1 MKPLSIVV
9 VEDHDALREVTVQ
22 TLAGCGHQV
31 CGVSDA
37 EMLDEHLL
45 RHAVDVVVLDV
56 NLPGEDGISICRRLR
71 ESSPRV
77 GIVMLT
83 VRGHAIQRALGY
95 ETGADV
101 YLVKPTSNQELV
113 AAIQSVGRRAR
124 GQQPE
129 ARIQLSSD
137 TFEVRGPLG
146 RVELTGSE
154 VQVLRGLALSVN
166 RELEYWQLMEA
177 LGMSGQSDAK
187 AALEV
192 RIVRLRK
199 KLQGVGAPDACIKAL
214 RGVGYKLMVEVRVD

>member
-22 TLAGCGHQV
+22 TLAACGHQV
-31 CGVSDA
+31 HGVSDA
-37 EMLDEHLL
+37 EMLDEQLL
-45 RHAVDVVVLDV
+45 RQAVDVVVLDV

-71 ESSPRV
+71 ESSPRL

-83 VRGHAIQRALGY
+83 VRGHAVQRALGY

-113 AAIQSVGRRAR
+113 AAIQSVGRRAV
-124 GQQPE
+124 GQSAE
-129 ARIQLSSD
+129 ARIHLRSE
-137 TFEVRGPLG
+137 TFEVQGPLG

-154 VQVLRGLALSVN
+154 VQILRGLALSVK
-166 RELEYWQLMEA
+166 RELEYWQLMES
-177 LGMSGQSDAK
+177 LGMSGQGDAK
-187 AALEV
+187 SALEV

-214 RGVGYKLMVEVRVD
+214 RGVGYKLMVDVSVD